1 MSSFS
6 TGKNAL
12 AISDRSGLAFPYNEM
27 VTEWNGSRVHY
38 TEFEPKH
45 PQLISR
51 IHRGDRVSLQNARP
65 ARAEP
70 IVANILPGDPFKT
83 SNSGSA
89 VITVTE
95 PNHGRTTGDTVR
107 FRNVPVSFD
116 GINYVDIINA
126 NGYTI
131 TVVDTNSY
139 LFTVANST
147 ATTGNINGGGGLVS
161 AGPVT
166 LTP

>member
-1 MSSFS
+1 MSNFAR
-6 TGKNAL
+6 GKKSK
-12 AISDRSGLAFPYNEM
+12 AISDRSGLAFPYREM
-27 VTEWNGSRVHY
+27 MYEWNGSFVHKS
-38 TEFEPKH
+38 EWEPKH
-45 PQLISR
+45 PQLVVR
-51 IHRGDRVSLQNARP
+51 RLVGDLEGLRDARP
-65 ARAEP
+65 ARTEP
-70 IVANILPGDPFKT
+70 VVANMLPGDPFKT

-95 PNHGRTTGDTVR
+95 PNHGRTSADTVR

-116 GINYVDIINA
+116 GINRVDIINA
-126 NGYTI
+126 SGYTI

-139 LFTVANST
+139 SFTVANST

-166 LTP
+166 LSP

>member
-1 MSSFS
+1 MTHFQ
-6 TGKNAL
+6 G
-12 AISDRSGLAFPYNEM
+12 
-27 VTEWNGSRVHY
+27 
-38 TEFEPKH
+38 
-45 PQLISR
+45 
-51 IHRGDRVSLQNARP
+51 LQNARP
-65 ARAEP
+65 ARTEP
-70 IVANILPGDPFKT
+70 TVANILPGDPFKT

-107 FRNVPVSFD
+107 FRNVPVNFD
-116 GINYVDIINA
+116 GINRVDIINA

>member
-6 TGKNAL
+6 TGKYAL
-12 AISDRSGLAFPYNEM
+12 AISDRSGMAFPYKEM
-27 VTEWNGSRVHY
+27 VREWNGSLVHIS
-38 TEFEPKH
+38 EFEAKH
-45 PQLISR
+45 PQLEPRS
-51 IHRGDRVSLQNARP
+51 HRGDAQSLRNARP

-70 IVANILPGDPFKT
+70 IVANILPGNPFKT

-95 PNHGRTTGDTVR
+95 PNHGRTSSDTVR

-116 GINYVDIINA
+116 GINSVDIINA
-126 NGYTI
+126 SGYTI

-139 LFTVANST
+139 SFTVANST